1 MGEIIWGNQVW
12 LFPSLL
18 KVYMHY
24 VASATLLKRQRKK
37 IDYRF
42 DFFDLQ
48 NTDLI
53 GEDNF

>member
-1 MGEIIWGNQVW
+1 
-12 LFPSLL
+12 
-18 KVYMHY
+18 MHY

-37 IDYRF
+37 IDYPF